1 MKHME
6 KFNSNIIEKNSY
18 NPIRCTEL
26 LKNFEEKEVISFGKK
41 LNFSGVNNSDVYNIS
56 APFNIKNKIFI
67 SGRVENRSAWA
78 NSQVM
83 FFEENEGTWYPSKN
97 TPTLPLEDGF
107 FTKIKNEM
115 IIGGVE
121 VYPTPTKIDPNSIG
135 YRTAFYQGEDLY
147 SLQKFTTGPDRMK
160 DIRLVSLSNNKI
172 GVFTRPQGGKNKGGR
187 IGFTEIDKLDDL
199 NAKTI
204 INAKIIENQ
213 FAPNEWGG
221 ANELH
226 FLKDNKIGVLGHIA
240 YKDIR
245 DDRHYY
251 AMTFVYDIKTNKSSP
266 IEIIATRQNFPKG
279 DSKIPELS
287 DVIFS
292 GGLLRH
298 GDGTATLYVG
308 LSDAEAGSIILRDPF
323 DSM

>member
-1 MKHME
+1 ME

-18 NPIRCTEL
+18 NPLQCTEL
-26 LKNFEEKEVISFGKK
+26 LKNFEEKEVISFGNK

-56 APFNIKNKIFI
+56 APFNIGNKIFI
-67 SGRVENRSAWA
+67 SGRVENRNAWA

-107 FTKIKNEM
+107 FVKIKNEI

-121 VYPTPTKIDPNSIG
+121 VYPEPTKIDPDGIG
-135 YRTAFYQGEDLY
+135 YRTAFYKGEDLY

-160 DIRLVSLSNNKI
+160 DIRLVSLLNNKI
-172 GVFTRPQGGKNKGGR
+172 GVFTRPQGGKNEGGR
-187 IGFTEIDKLDDL
+187 IGFTEIDKFDDL
-199 NAKTI
+199 NANTI

-213 FAPNEWGG
+213 FASNEWGG

-240 YKDIR
+240 YKDIM

-251 AMTFVYDIKTNKSSP
+251 AIVFVYDIKTNKSSP

-287 DVIFS
+287 DVIFP

-308 LSDAEAGSIILRDPF
+308 LSDAEAGSIILHDPF
-323 DSM
+323 DGM